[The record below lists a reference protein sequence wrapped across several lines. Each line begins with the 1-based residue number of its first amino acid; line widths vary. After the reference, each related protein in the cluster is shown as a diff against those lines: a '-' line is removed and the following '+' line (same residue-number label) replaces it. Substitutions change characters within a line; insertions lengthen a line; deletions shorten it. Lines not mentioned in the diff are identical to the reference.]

1 VSLQCETCPVRD
13 RAACSVLEPADRAA
27 LARAGR
33 LRDLR
38 KGETLFAAGDES
50 TACATL
56 VEGALKVTSTDEEG
70 NERILALI
78 HPAGFV
84 GELFA
89 PFTHHDV
96 IALTKSRVCTF
107 ARTDLDAALQRH
119 PQLGRALLRRSQ
131 EDLHESRQLMELTS
145 RRGAGERV
153 AGLLYSL
160 GEAASDSP
168 CHPAERFELPLKR
181 SEMAQLLNLTVET
194 VSRNLTRLEDAGLIR
209 REGARG
215 IELRDPARLAEI
227 AGAPA

>member
-1 VSLQCETCPVRD
+1 MRD

-38 KGETLFAAGDES
+38 QGETLFAAGEEN

-56 VEGALKVTSTDEEG
+56 VEGALKVVSTDEEG

-78 HPAGFV
+78 HPAGFI

-89 PFTHHDV
+89 PFTQHDV
-96 IALTKSRVCTF
+96 VALTKSRVCTF
-107 ARTDLDAALQRH
+107 ARTDLDAALSRH

-131 EDLHESRQLMELTS
+131 EDLHESRELMVLTA
-145 RRGAGERV
+145 RRDAGERV
-153 AGLLYSL
+153 ATLLYSFA
-160 GEAASDSP
+160 EAASDSP
-168 CHPAERFELPLKR
+168 CHPAAQFELPLKR

-194 VSRNLTRLEDAGLIR
+194 VSRNLTRLEGAGLIR
-209 REGARG
+209 RRGARG
-215 IELRDPARLAEI
+215 IELRDPARLAQL
-227 AGAPA
+227 AGAVA